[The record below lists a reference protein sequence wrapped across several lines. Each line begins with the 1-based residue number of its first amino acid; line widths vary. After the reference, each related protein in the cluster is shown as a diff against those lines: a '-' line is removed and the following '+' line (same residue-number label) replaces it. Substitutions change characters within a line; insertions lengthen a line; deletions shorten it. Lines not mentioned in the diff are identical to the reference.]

1 VSSIRHKNQF
11 GKLKKM
17 IVSILR
23 KQGVKKAALFGSI
36 ARGDA
41 TDKSDIDMLI
51 EFDRGKSLLDLAGL
65 KIELQE
71 QLKRKVDVLTY
82 KSLHPLLKGKI
93 LSEQKVIL

>member
-1 VSSIRHKNQF
+1 MSSIRHKNQF